1 MAKPASSRCNLNCRY
16 CFYLE
21 KTQQPVMSDETLEV
35 FIRQHIEA
43 QPGDEVQFAWQGG
56 EPTLCGLDFFR
67 RVAALQQRYAGEK
80 RIYNAFQTNGVLLN
94 DDWCRFFKE
103 HGWLVGISLD
113 GPPELHDAWR
123 VSRSGNPTHHKV
135 LRAIETLKA
144 HQVEFNLL
152 VVINHLNAQHP
163 RQVYRYLRELGTPF
177 LQFIPLLEMNDRYQ
191 PDEYSVTAEQW
202 GSFLCE
208 VFDVWVREDVGRI
221 FVQLFDSA
229 LGVWN
234 GFASQMCS
242 LSETC
247 GHAFA
252 MESNGDVYQCD
263 HYVYPSFRLGNI
275 HQTTLSAIN
284 ASAEVAAFGQHKKH
298 SLPEACKACS
308 ALKLCNGDCP
318 KHRDES
324 GKSALCEG
332 YQQFFTYTAPHMKVM
347 RDLIRQRRSPMELM
361 VMLRQQSVKPLADAG

>member
-16 CFYLE
+16 CFYLD
-21 KTQQPVMSDETLEV
+21 KTQQPVMNDDTLEV

-43 QPGDEVQFAWQGG
+43 QPGDDVQFAWQGG

-67 RVAALQQRYAGEK
+67 RVAALQQRYAGDK
-80 RIYNAFQTNGVLLN
+80 RIYNAFQTNGILLN
-94 DDWCRFFKE
+94 DEWCQFFKQ
-103 HGWLVGISLD
+103 HGWLVGISID
-113 GPPELHDAWR
+113 GPPELHDAFR
-123 VSRSGNPTHHKV
+123 VSRSGKPTHHKV
-135 LRAIETLKA
+135 LQAIECLKA

-152 VVINHLNAQHP
+152 VVVNRLNSQHP
-163 RQVYRYLRELGTPF
+163 RQLYRYLRGLGTPF
-177 LQFIPLLEMNDRYQ
+177 LQFIPLLEMNDHHQ
-191 PDEYSVTAEQW
+191 LDENSVPAERW
-202 GSFLCE
+202 GAFLCE
-208 VFDVWVREDVGRI
+208 VFDVWVREDVGRV

-234 GFASQMCS
+234 GFSSQMCS

-252 MESNGDVYQCD
+252 LESNGDVYQCD

-284 ASAEVAAFGQHKKH
+284 ACVEVAAFGQHKKR
-298 SLPEACKACS
+298 SLPEECKACS

-318 KHRDES
+318 KHRDTS

-361 VMLRQQSVKPLADAG
+361 VMLRQQSVRSFADAG